1 MYNSAFPAGIM
12 GAMSEITVSDARA
25 RLADVVDAAR
35 VGHDPVYLTRRGQ
48 RVAAVIDAED
58 LDRLI
63 ASAEDLADIEAAKA
77 ARAEIADGDAT
88 IPWEQVEVAPA
99 AVRQLRKL
107 DPPARR
113 RVQAAI
119 ELLADQP
126 RPSGAKKLVGG
137 EGEWRVRT
145 GDYRIVYEV
154 HDDVLVV
161 LVVAVGHRR
170 DIYER
175 R

>member
-1 MYNSAFPAGIM
+1 M
-12 GAMSEITVSDARA
+12 THR
-25 RLADVVDAAR
+25 
-35 VGHDPVYLTRRGQ
+35 
-48 RVAAVIDAED
+48 
-58 LDRLI
+58 
-63 ASAEDLADIEAAKA
+63 
-77 ARAEIADGDAT
+77 
-88 IPWEQVEVAPA
+88 VEVAPA
-99 AVRQLRKL
+99 ALRQLRRL

-119 ELLADQP
+119 QLLAEEP
-126 RPSGAKKLVGG
+126 RPSAATTLVGG

-170 DIYER
+170 DIYR
-175 R
+175 RR